1 MMDRD
6 PGTRAAVVVGAGPG
20 GLAAGAMLRRR
31 GVDALLLD
39 RFPRVGDSWRRRY
52 DRLHLHTIRSLS
64 NLPGLAIPWSEGRW
78 VSRDGVA
85 RYLEAY
91 ARHHG
96 LEVLSGTEA
105 VGIDRSDGTWGVRT
119 TGPTLQAR
127 HVVVATGD
135 DRTPYT
141 PAWPGLEDF
150 PGEILHS
157 SSYRNAEPFRGQD
170 VLVAGTGNSGAEIA
184 VDLFE
189 GGAASVRIA
198 VRTPPNIV
206 PRVVL
211 GIPTQMLGIVLRRFP
226 PAVADALG
234 RNTQRIAV
242 GDLAPYGFPRPA
254 LGVYSRHR
262 RDGIIPILDIGLI
275 RLLKTRKVHGVA
287 AVERFEGSDVV
298 LADGDRLQPEYGYRR
313 DGFPRRSRRAGRAP
327 RRPRLPRPPMGPG
340 WSRAGPP
347 LHRVLPPDQRKP
359 PRDGDRGQE
368 DRPRRRRGSGG
379 YPAPAGRSS
388 RNSFTFIA
396 LRPGRIAAGT
406 IDCRSSRT
414 MRGLDRR
421 TVLPRVSTS
430 HQPAASTFLTQLRSR
445 P

>member
-1 MMDRD
+1 
-6 PGTRAAVVVGAGPG
+6 
-20 GLAAGAMLRRR
+20 MLRRR
-31 GVDALLLD
+31 GIDALLLD

-105 VGIDRSDGTWGVRT
+105 VGIDRSDGTWVVRT
-119 TGPTLQAR
+119 TGPTLHAR

-141 PAWPGLEDF
+141 PAWPGMEDF

-275 RLLKTRKVHGVA
+275 RLLKARKVHGVA

-298 LADGDRLQPEYGYRR
+298 LADGDRLQPDTVIAATGFRADLEGLVGHLGVLDDHGRPWVR
-313 DGFPRRSRRAGRAP
+313 DGHAPGLHFIGFSHPISGNLREMGIEARRIARAVAADREATR
-327 RRPRLPRPPMGPG
+327 RRPAGAPGTRL
-340 WSRAGPP
+340 
-347 LHRVLPPDQRKP
+347 
-359 PRDGDRGQE
+359 
-368 DRPRRRRGSGG
+368 
-379 YPAPAGRSS
+379 RSS
-388 RNSFTFIA
+388 
-396 LRPGRIAAGT
+396 P
-406 IDCRSSRT
+406 
-414 MRGLDRR
+414 
-421 TVLPRVSTS
+421 
-430 HQPAASTFLTQLRSR
+430 
-445 P
+445 

>member
-1 MMDRD
+1 MMDRVPELRD
-6 PGTRAAVVVGAGPG
+6 AVVVGAGPA

-31 GVDALLLD
+31 GIDVLLLD

-64 NLPGLAIPWSEGRW
+64 NLPGLGIPWSEGRW
-78 VSRDGVA
+78 VSRDGLA

-105 VGIDRSDGTWGVRT
+105 EGIERSNGAWVVRT

-141 PAWPGLEDF
+141 PPWLGIEGF
-150 PGEILHS
+150 SGQVLHS
-157 SSYRNAEPFRGQD
+157 SRYRNAEPFRGQD

-184 VDLFE
+184 VDLVE
-189 GGAASVRIA
+189 GGAASVMIS

-242 GDLAPYGFPRPA
+242 GDLAPYGFPRSP

-275 RLLKTRKVHGVA
+275 RLLKARKVRGVA
-287 AVERFEGSDVV
+287 AVERFEGRDVV
-298 LADGDRLQPEYGYRR
+298 LADGSRLHP
-313 DGFPRRSRRAGRAP
+313 DTVIAATGFRPDLDALVGHLGVLDDHGRP
-327 RRPRLPRPPMGPG
+327 
-340 WSRAGPP
+340 WT
-347 LHRVLPPDQRKP
+347 
-359 PRDGDRGQE
+359 RDGDTLGLHFIGFSHPISGNLREIGIEARQVARVVAA
-368 DRPRRRRGSGG
+368 DPVAIRRRPAAAPGIRPR
-379 YPAPAGRSS
+379 SS
-388 RNSFTFIA
+388 
-396 LRPGRIAAGT
+396 P
-406 IDCRSSRT
+406 
-414 MRGLDRR
+414 
-421 TVLPRVSTS
+421 
-430 HQPAASTFLTQLRSR
+430 
-445 P
+445 